1 MSEFPTNMKVHPKVE
16 SFFDPQTY
24 TISHIVMDPG
34 STSCAVID
42 SVMDINYAA
51 GRISYEHADEIIAY
65 IQKHNLKLDWLI
77 ETHVHADHLSA
88 APYIQSKL
96 GGRIGIGDQIT
107 VVQETFGKVL
117 MKAPNSSATD
127 RNLMRCSRT
136 AIPTRSGGCPRLR
149 STLRGIRRRAWC
161 M

>member
-77 ETHVHADHLSA
+77 ETHVHADASVCGPLY
-88 APYIQSKL
+88 P
-96 GGRIGIGDQIT
+96 
-107 VVQETFGKVL
+107 VQTRWK
-117 MKAPNSSATD
+117 NRD
-127 RNLMRCSRT
+127 RGSDHRCARN
-136 AIPTRSGGCPRLR
+136 IWQGVQ
-149 STLRGIRRRAWC
+149 
-161 M
+161 